1 MSITVEVELKDFL
14 IQINQKLDNL
24 QKDVTDIKIE
34 LSEVKGEIKRLE
46 EKIDGVEKRLEEK
59 IDGVEKRLEEKIDG
73 VEKRLEGKID
83 GIEKRLEGKNDGVEK
98 RLENQEF
105 VSRGI
110 LVALIVT
117 ILGGLAKLFGLVGS
131 P

>member
-46 EKIDGVEKRLEEK
+46 GKIDGVEKRLEE
-59 IDGVEKRLEEKIDG
+59 
-73 VEKRLEGKID
+73 KID

>member
-59 IDGVEKRLEEKIDG
+59 IDGVEKRLE
-73 VEKRLEGKID
+73 GKID
-83 GIEKRLEGKNDGVEK
+83 GLEK
-98 RLENQEF
+98 RLENREF

>member
-59 IDGVEKRLEEKIDG
+59 IDGI
-73 VEKRLEGKID
+73 EKRLEGKID
-83 GIEKRLEGKNDGVEK
+83 GSEKRLEGKID
-98 RLENQEF
+98 

>member
-59 IDGVEKRLEEKIDG
+59 IDGVEKRLE
-73 VEKRLEGKID
+73 GKI
-83 GIEKRLEGKNDGVEK
+83 DGVEK

>member
-34 LSEVKGEIKRLE
+34 LSEVKGEI
-46 EKIDGVEKRLEEK
+46 
-59 IDGVEKRLEEKIDG
+59 KRLEEKIDG

>member
-46 EKIDGVEKRLEEK
+46 VK

-73 VEKRLEGKID
+73 VEKRLEGKI
-83 GIEKRLEGKNDGVEK
+83 DGVEK

>member
-34 LSEVKGEIKRLE
+34 LSEVKGEIKLLE
-46 EKIDGVEKRLEEK
+46 GK

-73 VEKRLEGKID
+73 VEKRLEGKI
-83 GIEKRLEGKNDGVEK
+83 DGVEK

>member
-59 IDGVEKRLEEKIDG
+59 IDGI
-73 VEKRLEGKID
+73 EKRLEGKI
-83 GIEKRLEGKNDGVEK
+83 DGVEK

-131 P
+131 S

>member
-46 EKIDGVEKRLEEK
+46 GKIDGVEKRLEEK

-73 VEKRLEGKID
+73 L
-83 GIEKRLEGKNDGVEK
+83 EK

>member
-46 EKIDGVEKRLEEK
+46 GKIDGVEKRLEEK
-59 IDGVEKRLEEKIDG
+59 IDGV
-73 VEKRLEGKID
+73 
-83 GIEKRLEGKNDGVEK
+83 EKRLEGKNDGVEK

>member
-59 IDGVEKRLEEKIDG
+59 IDGVEKRLE
-73 VEKRLEGKID
+73 
-83 GIEKRLEGKNDGVEK
+83 GKNDGVEK

>member
-34 LSEVKGEIKRLE
+34 LSEVKGEIKLLE
-46 EKIDGVEKRLEEK
+46 GK

-83 GIEKRLEGKNDGVEK
+83 GSEKRLEGKIDGLEK

>member
-46 EKIDGVEKRLEEK
+46 GK

-73 VEKRLEGKID
+73 VEKRLEGKI
-83 GIEKRLEGKNDGVEK
+83 DGVEK

>member
-46 EKIDGVEKRLEEK
+46 GK

-83 GIEKRLEGKNDGVEK
+83 GLEK

>member
-59 IDGVEKRLEEKIDG
+59 IDGI
-73 VEKRLEGKID
+73 EKRLEGKI
-83 GIEKRLEGKNDGVEK
+83 DGVEK

>member
-34 LSEVKGEIKRLE
+34 LSEVKGEIKLLE
-46 EKIDGVEKRLEEK
+46 GK

-83 GIEKRLEGKNDGVEK
+83 GLEK

>member
-59 IDGVEKRLEEKIDG
+59 IDG
-73 VEKRLEGKID
+73 
-83 GIEKRLEGKNDGVEK
+83 IEKRLEGKNDGVEK
-98 RLENQEF
+98 RLENKEF

>member
-46 EKIDGVEKRLEEK
+46 GKIDGV
-59 IDGVEKRLEEKIDG
+59 
-73 VEKRLEGKID
+73 
-83 GIEKRLEGKNDGVEK
+83 EKRLEGKNDGVEK

>member
-46 EKIDGVEKRLEEK
+46 VK

-83 GIEKRLEGKNDGVEK
+83 GLEK

>member
-46 EKIDGVEKRLEEK
+46 EKIDG
-59 IDGVEKRLEEKIDG
+59 I
-73 VEKRLEGKID
+73 EKRLEGKID
-83 GIEKRLEGKNDGVEK
+83 GSEKRLEGKIDGLEK

>member
-46 EKIDGVEKRLEEK
+46 EKIDGVEKRLE
-59 IDGVEKRLEEKIDG
+59 
-73 VEKRLEGKID
+73 GKID
-83 GIEKRLEGKNDGVEK
+83 GLEK

>member
-46 EKIDGVEKRLEEK
+46 GKIDGVEKRLEEK
-59 IDGVEKRLEEKIDG
+59 IDGL
-73 VEKRLEGKID
+73 
-83 GIEKRLEGKNDGVEK
+83 EK

>member
-46 EKIDGVEKRLEEK
+46 GKIDGVEKRLEEK
-59 IDGVEKRLEEKIDG
+59 IDGI
-73 VEKRLEGKID
+73 EKRLEGKI
-83 GIEKRLEGKNDGVEK
+83 DGVEK

>member
-59 IDGVEKRLEEKIDG
+59 IDG
-73 VEKRLEGKID
+73 
-83 GIEKRLEGKNDGVEK
+83 IEKRLEGKNDGVEK

>member
-46 EKIDGVEKRLEEK
+46 EKIDGVEKRLE
-59 IDGVEKRLEEKIDG
+59 
-73 VEKRLEGKID
+73 GKI
-83 GIEKRLEGKNDGVEK
+83 DGVEK

>member
-59 IDGVEKRLEEKIDG
+59 IDGVEKRLE
-73 VEKRLEGKID
+73 GKID
-83 GIEKRLEGKNDGVEK
+83 GLEK